1 MTIFVTWQLIVTL
14 DSSRNSCDVFIK
26 STKIGV
32 FYQYGYIDITKN
44 RDPCSYGLIM
54 DMEGSIMNQFHLLDK
69 NCQNMQ
75 FFASKM
81 NPFLIVLTI
90 MILKESSE
98 RHNRKWNCHLAT
110 SAYLL
115 SLRIFSFVWIFLRK
129 ILSADPLYILFWFH
143 PRNHTLHFFWESLL

>member
-1 MTIFVTWQLIVTL
+1 MLMP
-14 DSSRNSCDVFIK
+14 SSDW
-26 STKIGV
+26 
-32 FYQYGYIDITKN
+32 YID
-44 RDPCSYGLIM
+44 SYGLIM
-54 DMEGSIMNQFHLLDK
+54 DMEGSIMNQFHLLNK

-81 NPFLIVLTI
+81 NPLLIVLTI

-129 ILSADPLYILFWFH
+129 ILSADPLYTPPDLIQEIIPCTSFG
-143 PRNHTLHFFWESLL
+143 NHCCSCFEISETRPFSHIKEYVFEWLYWKSES